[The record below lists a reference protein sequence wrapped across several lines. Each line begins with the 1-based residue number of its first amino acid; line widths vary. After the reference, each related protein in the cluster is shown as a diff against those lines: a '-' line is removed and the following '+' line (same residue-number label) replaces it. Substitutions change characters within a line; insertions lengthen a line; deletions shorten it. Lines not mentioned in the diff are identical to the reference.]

1 MAYQALGLG
10 SVANDG
16 TGDSLRTGGDKV
28 NDNFVEIYTK
38 LGDGSTLSAD
48 TVTLN
53 TASQTLTNKTLTSP
67 TITGTGA
74 IAGAFTG
81 NVDGNCTGTS
91 GSTTGNAATATAL
104 AAAVN
109 IAGVSFDGSGAIT
122 IASTNLSD
130 TASICLAAN
139 TLTLTNKTLT
149 APIIGGDITTASGNL
164 TVDTATQI
172 VEIKGDGTAVEGMI
186 KLNCHANTHGQTIKP
201 QPHSASVTNTMLLP
215 AGANSTLVSLVSA
228 DTLTN
233 KSIDLTDNTVTGT
246 MAELNT
252 AISDETVVG
261 RATTDT
267 LTNKTLADLK
277 TSVQTLSGAGAIDVV
292 TGVTEVTTTAA
303 DALTLVNGTV
313 GQLKIIT
320 MVADGGDGTITPTT
334 FANGTTITMND
345 VGDTVVL
352 VYVTTLGWTVI
363 NNIGCTVA

>member
-81 NVDGNCTGTS
+81 NVTGNCSGTS

-139 TLTLTNKTLT
+139 SLTLTNKTLT

-164 TVDTATQI
+164 SIDTATQI
-172 VEIKGDGTAVEGMI
+172 VEIKGDGSAVEGQI
-186 KLNCHANTHGQTIKP
+186 KLNCHANSHGQTIKP
-201 QPHSASVTNTMLLP
+201 QPHSASVTNTSLLP
-215 AGANSTLVSLVSA
+215 AGASSTLVSKVSA
-228 DTLTN
+228 D
-233 KSIDLTDNTVTGT
+233 I
-246 MAELNT
+246 
-252 AISDETVVG
+252 
-261 RATTDT
+261 

-303 DALTLVNGTV
+303 DALTLANGTV

-320 MVADGGDGTITPTT
+320 MAADGGDGTITPTT

-352 VYVTTLGWTVI
+352 VYVTTRGWTVI